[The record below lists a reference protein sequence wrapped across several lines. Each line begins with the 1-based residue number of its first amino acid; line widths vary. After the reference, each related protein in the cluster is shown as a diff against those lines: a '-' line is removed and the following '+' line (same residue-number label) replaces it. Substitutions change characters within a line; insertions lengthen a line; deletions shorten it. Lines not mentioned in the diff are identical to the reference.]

1 MDRPLM
7 NDTESPNGTSQLP
20 AKASAEYTEL
30 KPTGAG
36 SKSIPGD
43 VSAPTRRA
51 TMFREHFDK
60 QKLREDRRSRSP
72 LLMLTCFVVGLCG
85 SIAHCVFYPKLD
97 GVVVEDSADQE
108 RNIRQETFV
117 SSLDGANGCS

>member
-1 MDRPLM
+1 M
-7 NDTESPNGTSQLP
+7 NDTESPNDIGHLP

-30 KPTGAG
+30 EPAGAG
-36 SKSIPGD
+36 SKTAPGD
-43 VSAPTRRA
+43 VSTRTRRA
-51 TMFREHFDK
+51 STFREHFDK

-97 GVVVEDSADQE
+97 GVVVGDSADQE
-108 RNIRQETFV
+108 RNIRQKLLFTHPSMQTTAV
-117 SSLDGANGCS
+117 N